1 MRTYRIALDAAFDLN
16 QAGQLRRDETGYD
29 AKLISL
35 FESAY
40 EQAAMLLY
48 GNKVEVV
55 LVTDLYS
62 GPETY
67 ACDSGDEVTEMWQAI
82 HDEVDMNALQDQLA

>member
-16 QAGQLRRDETGYD
+16 QADDLRHDETGYD

-40 EQAAMLLY
+40 KQAAKKLY

-55 LVTDLYS
+55 LVSDLYS
-62 GPETY
+62 GPETH

-82 HDEVDMNALQDQLA
+82 HDEVDTNALKDQLA